1 MNFLPRTRF
10 VYDQEKGP
18 SSWKRLLFLS
28 PQRTLVAGTPLL
40 LGTVGEIICERS
52 GILNLGV
59 EGVMAVGAVSAFI
72 VTHYTGNPW
81 LGAFVAAILAGM
93 LIFNCPCFCFREPA
107 IQSGGLRPGSDHAGF
122 GNRRSIGK
130 NRMWEKPLA
139 VKIDVLPIPVLADIP
154 FVGPVL
160 FKQSPF
166 FYLAIVLAIGAWFI
180 LEHTLIGI
188 RVRSTGENPKA
199 TETQGVNIALIRYWS
214 VIIGGAFSAMA
225 GAHLSI
231 SYSKSWIE
239 GMTAGR
245 GWIVI
250 ALTIFALWN
259 PLRAII
265 GAFLFGGIF
274 VLQYLLQPVGISPN
288 FLAMLP
294 YMATLLVLLVGGL
307 RDRRR
312 LNAPAMLA
320 EPYRRGER

>member
-1 MNFLPRTRF
+1 MEEIFIS
-10 VYDQEKGP
+10 VA
-18 SSWKRLLFLS
+18 
-28 PQRTLVAGTPLL
+28 QRTLVAGTPLL

-72 VTHYTGNPW
+72 VTHHTGNPW
-81 LGAFVAAILAGM
+81 LGLCVAILAGM
-93 LIFNCPCFCFREPA
+93 LISLVHAFTSVSL
-107 IQSGGLRPGSDHAGF
+107 QSNQVVSGLALTMLGLGIAGLL
-122 GNRRSIGK
+122 GK
-130 NRMWEKPLA
+130 PYVGKPLA
-139 VKIDVLPIPVLADIP
+139 VKINALPIPLLADIP
-154 FVGPVL
+154 VIGPVL
-160 FKQSPF
+160 FNQSPF
-166 FYLAIVLAIGAWFI
+166 FYLAIALAIGAWFV

-188 RVRSTGENPKA
+188 QVRSTGENPKA
-199 TETQGVNIALIRYWS
+199 TETQGVNIAMIRYWS
-214 VIIGGAFSAMA
+214 VIVGGGFSAMA

-259 PLRAII
+259 PLRAIV

-274 VLQYLLQPVGISPN
+274 VLQYLLQPMGISPN

-294 YMATLLVLLVGGL
+294 YLATLFVLLVGGL

-320 EPYRRGER
+320 EPYRRGDR